1 MFDNIRKLL
10 KRNDE
15 FIPLPVGLDSKIFN
29 QVMVQA
35 ITPEQQTKVLRT
47 AFHLTQLWKGGN
59 TAHIPQVIV
68 KVEATYPHL
77 ERMADLEIFGS
88 DWLAELAT
96 VIQLTSDSADGL
108 VSQLEQ
114 FEQILREALD
124 NAKSD

>member
-1 MFDNIRKLL
+1 M
-10 KRNDE
+10 E
-15 FIPLPVGLDSKIFN
+15 
-29 QVMVQA
+29 QA